1 MIIPIQL
8 SDSFTVSPQ
17 ILPSD
22 VPRLAAMGFKSIV
35 NNRPDN
41 EESNQ
46 PQSAEIAQAAL
57 DHGLDYFVL
66 PVISGNI
73 NAEQSIAF
81 AEIFAQATK
90 PIFAFCRTGTRCSAL
105 WLMSSNELDS
115 FEQRLA
121 KTKEMGFDLSWVTPT
136 N

>member
-22 VPRLAAMGFKSIV
+22 VPRLAAMGFKSII
-35 NNRPDN
+35 NNRPDS

-46 PQSAEIAQAAL
+46 PQSAEVAQAAQE
-57 DHGLDYFVL
+57 HGLNYFSL

-73 NAEQSIAF
+73 SADQSNAF
-81 AEIFAQATK
+81 AEIFAHAPK

-105 WLMSSNELDS
+105 WLMSSNECDS

-121 KTKEMGFDLSWVTPT
+121 KTKEMGFDLSWVAPVK
-136 N
+136 